1 MAPMVATPASSPPSS
16 LRRILGLLGWFVLL
30 PSALTVLGAAWLLG
44 GSLPGGDMRTAPGRV
59 VGHETTQLHRSVGEK
74 SVVEF
79 AAHDGRTLRV
89 VDSLVRQGAAVHK
102 VGEAVTVRYPAQD
115 PLQAEIGG
123 SSIVKRVLGWALL
136 LCGGLGML
144 AGWLL
149 LRLRPVSPA

>member
-1 MAPMVATPASSPPSS
+1 M
-16 LRRILGLLGWFVLL
+16 RRFFGLLGWFVLL
-30 PSALTVLGAAWLLG
+30 PSVLTVLGAVWLLG
-44 GSLPGGDMRTAPGRV
+44 GSLSGGDMHTAPGRV
-59 VGHETTQLHRSVGEK
+59 VGHETTKLHRSVGEK

-89 VDSLVRQGAAVHK
+89 VDALVRQGGAVHK
-102 VGEAVTVRYPAQD
+102 VGEAVTVRYPAHD

-136 LCGGLGML
+136 LFGGLGML